1 MKVYVDKEAC
11 TGCGLCASTCPEV
24 FEMDE
29 NLAVARQKNV
39 NDQNKA
45 LVKQAAQDCPLE
57 AIKIEE

>member
-11 TGCGLCASTCPEV
+11 TGCGLCASSCPEV

-29 NLAVARQKNV
+29 NLAVARSKNI
-39 NDQNKA
+39 NDKNKE
-45 LVKQAAQDCPLE
+45 LVKQAAKDCPLE